1 MLKKESLR
9 RFWDKFWS
17 ILKKWASFLLNP
29 RLLLC
34 VGLAW
39 LITNGWSYI
48 FVLLGTW
55 LDVPWMLVTGTA
67 YLSFLWFPFTPE
79 KLITLVLSI
88 FLLKL
93 LFPKDTRTLL
103 VLEREY
109 AEVKEALHRKKRQR
123 LIRKNAR
130 RQNTP

>member
-1 MLKKESLR
+1 MKNKSAFR
-9 RFWDKFWS
+9 RILDKLWAV
-17 ILKKWASFLLNP
+17 LKKWASFLLNP

-34 VGLAW
+34 FGIGW

-48 FVLLGTW
+48 FILLGTW
-55 LDVPWMLVTGTA
+55 LDIPWMTVTGTA
-67 YLSFLWFPFTPE
+67 YLSFLWLPFTPE
-79 KLITLVLSI
+79 KILTLVLAI

-109 AEVKEALHRKKRQR
+109 AELKESLHQKKLQRQAQR
-123 LIRKNAR
+123 HAR
-130 RQNTP
+130 RRNMP

>member
-1 MLKKESLR
+1 MKKDTLR
-9 RFWDKFWS
+9 RLWDKLWS
-17 ILKKWASFLLNP
+17 ILKKWTSFLLNP

-48 FVLLGTW
+48 FALLGTY
-55 LDVPWMLVTGTA
+55 LDIPWMLFTGTA

-79 KLITLVLSI
+79 KLITLILSI

-103 VLEREY
+103 VLEREC
-109 AEVKEALHRKKRQR
+109 AEVKEALHRKKLHRQAP
-123 LIRKNAR
+123 KNAR
-130 RQNTP
+130 RKNTT